1 MMKIKFR
8 KKEIPCPKCGSV
20 HTVPILYGLLTEE
33 AIKEVEEGKAVMG
46 GCMISISND
55 SPRRKC
61 LDCGYR
67 WR

>member
-1 MMKIKFR
+1 MKIKFR

-33 AIKEVEEGKAVMG
+33 AIKEVEKGKAAMG

-61 LDCGYR
+61 LDCGHV

>member
-1 MMKIKFR
+1 MKIKFR

-33 AIKEVEEGKAVMG
+33 AIKEVEKGKAAMG

-55 SPRRKC
+55 SPRRKR